1 MRVETLL
8 EKSELKGLSLDLVQ
22 GVRVSP
28 GANPPDEYKNLPKN
42 EGTWGAICVCGQDGF
57 GFTASLQLNGEG
69 ACYTIAYSAYYRMK
83 DLNES
88 DVDDAVLTEFFN
100 KVAFFLVYPYFRAT
114 LTQMAGN
121 MEVPIPVL
129 PVVQQ
134 GDVTFSGIEVKRP
147 KTKK

>member
-8 EKSELKGLSLDLVQ
+8 EKSEFKSLSLDLAQ
-22 GVRVSP
+22 SIKLAP

-42 EGTWGAICVCGQDGF
+42 EGTWGALCGCGQDRF
-57 GFTASLQLNGEG
+57 GFTASMQLNGEG
-69 ACYTIAYSAYYRMK
+69 ACYTIAYSVYYRMR

-88 DVDDAVLTEFFN
+88 DVDDAVLIEFFN

-134 GDVTFSGIEVKRP
+134 GEATFSDIEIMRP
-147 KTKK
+147 

>member
-8 EKSELKGLSLDLVQ
+8 ERSEFNSLSLDLVQ
-22 GVRVSP
+22 GVRVPS
-28 GANPPDEYKNLPKN
+28 GASPPDGYKNLSKN
-42 EGTWGAICVCGQDGF
+42 EGTWDAMCVCGQDRF
-57 GFTASLQLNGEG
+57 AFTASLQLNGEG

-134 GDVTFSGIEVKRP
+134 GDAAFSDIEVKRP
-147 KTKK
+147 ETKK